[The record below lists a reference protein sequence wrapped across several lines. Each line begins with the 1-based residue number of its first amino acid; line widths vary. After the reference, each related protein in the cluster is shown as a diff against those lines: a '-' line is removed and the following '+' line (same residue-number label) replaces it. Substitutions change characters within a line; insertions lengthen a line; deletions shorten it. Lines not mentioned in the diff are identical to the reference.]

1 MVDYL
6 TREIDYKGLFRAS
19 RRIPMCET
27 LDFMHDYP
35 VRTIDELKNNPQL
48 GTFVVNARI
57 CEIVSFDPWWYP
69 LCKCNQ
75 VFDKYIGAF
84 HCVKCG
90 TSKFAAIPK

>member
-1 MVDYL
+1 MVQYL
-6 TREIDYKGLFRAS
+6 TKEIDFKGLFRTS
-19 RRIPMCET
+19 RRIPMCKT

-48 GTFVVNARI
+48 GVFIVNARI
-57 CEIVSFDPWWYP
+57 CEITSFDPWWYP

-75 VFDKYIGAF
+75 VFDKYIGTF

-90 TSKFAAIPK
+90 TSKFVAIPK